1 MQITLK
7 LPDRLVQDILN
18 LDKSKSFSTAV
29 SDLLAYALLK
39 ESEAKENGG
48 SVSTD
53 ILPKEVA
60 DIYAEDLLA
69 LVLSSEDFDESVNY
83 AVSDFYYLIPA
94 APAYSALSMG
104 DKQRMARSF
113 ATAVKKQNAEE
124 LKIPR
129 IEILKSPVPKKFRIL
144 KGVE

>member
-39 ESEAKENGG
+39 ASEAKESGG
-48 SVSTD
+48 IVAKD

-69 LVLSSEDFDESVNY
+69 LVLSSEDFDGGVNY